1 MLARLG
7 RVTADLAHPQE
18 VLDISFGARKRTRG
32 HPEDRDFLGLGGR
45 DHAGHCLASKVRA
58 SHHSRADSFLAHFE
72 LRLDHQDEVRRGC
85 GHGYQ
90 GRQDGGERNE
100 RQVSHHE
107 IWQVRQL
114 ITRGIEVSNVRALED
129 RDPIVRSQRPRQ
141 LPVPDINGDHVAST
155 PLQENLGE
163 ATSRGSGVQR
173 IRISDVE
180 TERVQGSDQ
189 LVGASGDEV

>member
-1 MLARLG
+1 M
-7 RVTADLAHPQE
+7 
-18 VLDISFGARKRTRG
+18 
-32 HPEDRDFLGLGGR
+32 
-45 DHAGHCLASKVRA
+45 
-58 SHHSRADSFLAHFE
+58 
-72 LRLDHQDEVRRGC
+72 
-85 GHGYQ
+85 
-90 GRQDGGERNE
+90 
-100 RQVSHHE
+100 
-107 IWQVRQL
+107 
-114 ITRGIEVSNVRALED
+114 SNVRALED